1 MYAVLHLGGK
11 QYRVQLGG
19 TFKVDFLEGEVGQ
32 PIQLEKVSMIVD
44 KEKVLVGKPWVEGA
58 KITATVLEQG
68 RDRKIIVATYKA
80 KTNFH
85 RKAGHRQDFTNL
97 RVDGIEY
104 PGKEGEE

>member
-1 MYAVLHLGGK
+1 MGRL
-11 QYRVQLGG
+11 R
-19 TFKVDFLEGEVGQ
+19 
-32 PIQLEKVSMIVD
+32 
-44 KEKVLVGKPWVEGA
+44 W
-58 KITATVLEQG
+58 TVLEQG

-104 PGKEGEE
+104 PGKEGEG